1 MSDAPSA
8 SNPSKWK
15 GNRRE
20 VAEDFFETPRE
31 AVDAIRPWI
40 PAGVKTIWEPTYGKG
55 AIGKVLEEW
64 GYTVIKTDKF
74 PKTDDTVGADFLT
87 CEAPPCDMVI
97 FNPPFS
103 LKTEF
108 LARVCAL
115 GKPFMF
121 ICPLT
126 IMETRKRWTLFRE
139 HHLSVLNLPNRTNY
153 VGAKTATDGVKKV
166 FFHSVWVLGR
176 VGPPDAILYA

>member
-1 MSDAPSA
+1 MSHVA
-8 SNPSKWK
+8 KWK

-20 VAEDFFETPRE
+20 VGEDFFETPRD
-31 AVDAIRPWI
+31 AVDAIRPFI
-40 PAGVKTIWEPTYGKG
+40 PSSVKTIWEPTYGKG

-74 PKTDDTVGADFLT
+74 PKTDDTVQADFLT
-87 CEAPPCDMVI
+87 CEPPPCDMVI

-108 LARVCAL
+108 LARMCAMD
-115 GKPFMF
+115 KPFMF

-126 IMETRKRWTLFRE
+126 IMETRKRWTLFQE
-139 HHLSVLNLPNRTNY
+139 HGLSVLNLPNRTNY
-153 VGAKTATDGVKKV
+153 VGGKTTQEGVKKV
-166 FFHSVWVLGR
+166 FFHSVWVLGGLEAR
-176 VGPPDAILYA
+176 NQILYAPA